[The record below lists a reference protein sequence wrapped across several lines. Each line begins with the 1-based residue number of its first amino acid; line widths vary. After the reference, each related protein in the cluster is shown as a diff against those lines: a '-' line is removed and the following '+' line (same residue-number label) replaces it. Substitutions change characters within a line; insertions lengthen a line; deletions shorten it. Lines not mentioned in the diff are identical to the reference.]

1 MGDIG
6 GAIQCVSSAMYDPVG
21 EGRDKGILAGRRSFN
36 LRKGS
41 LVHRDSDWQTPDSS
55 VANG

>member
-1 MGDIG
+1 MSHRLDL
-6 GAIQCVSSAMYDPVG
+6 VTMYDPVG

-41 LVHRDSDWQTPDSS
+41 LVHSDWQTPDSS
-55 VANG
+55 MANG